1 MNTNSRGEDLLTPA
15 EVADILKAS
24 KATAYALLSRGVIP
38 TVHIGSL
45 VRVRRGDLERYLRD
59 RTELKNRTKKRP
71 NSTAETKE

>member
-1 MNTNSRGEDLLTPA
+1 MNNNIRGEDLLTPG

-24 KATAYALLSRGVIP
+24 KATAYALLSSGEVP
-38 TVHIGSL
+38 TVRIGSL

-71 NSTAETKE
+71 NSTVETKE

>member
-1 MNTNSRGEDLLTPA
+1 MNNNTRGEDLLTPA

-45 VRVRRGDLERYLRD
+45 VRVRRGDLERYLREK
-59 RTELKNRTKKRP
+59 TELKNRTKPKSIP
-71 NSTAETKE
+71 LAETKE